1 MRTFSIVATTS
12 RAKTFDFEATNDC
25 AVLYAANQ
33 FGLEDAAVFEAG
45 AYKYSLR
52 RESGVWCI
60 YTRVEPS

>member
-1 MRTFSIVATTS
+1 MIGKRS
-12 RAKTFDFEATNDC
+12 NDC